1 MNCGAPRGY
10 FVCDFTCSGYSLS
23 FRQIG
28 GDGQLSVGTDSEG
41 RLAVN
46 VFGGSREGTVRVR
59 SRRGNLDLQ
68 RMPVPAPEVLAR
80 IESNHAMTREYRRA
94 HREEFIPL
102 RRMASP
108 HVWVAT
114 DVPGEAQ
121 PQPGDILTV
130 RYRDRRMRLK
140 TRVSAP

>member
-10 FVCDFTCSGYSLS
+10 FICDFACSGYSLA

-28 GDGQLSVGTDSEG
+28 GDGQLSVSTDSEG

-68 RMPVPAPEVLAR
+68 RMSVPAPEVLAR

-108 HVWVAT
+108 HIWITGTEDTPPAAR
-114 DVPGEAQ
+114 EW
-121 PQPGDILTV
+121 ITV
-130 RYRDRRMRLK
+130 RYRDAHMRFR
-140 TRVSAP
+140 TRVQVP